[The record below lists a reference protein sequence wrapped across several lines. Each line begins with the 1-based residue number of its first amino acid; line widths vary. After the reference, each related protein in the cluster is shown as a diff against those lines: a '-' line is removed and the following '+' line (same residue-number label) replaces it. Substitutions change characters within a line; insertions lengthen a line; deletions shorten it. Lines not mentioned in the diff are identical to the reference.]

1 MSTQIVRIS
10 LLILLLIL
18 FVSSPSLLP
27 LREGLSVD
35 MQVGTNKANIS
46 AVQARLDELEK
57 KMVSMGET
65 LQELAS
71 GGMDF
76 GEAPPDAL

>member
-1 MSTQIVRIS
+1 MSTQIVRVS
-10 LLILLLIL
+10 LFIVLLIL
-18 FVSSPSLLP
+18 FISSPSLLP

-35 MQVGTNKANIS
+35 MQVGTNKADIGTI
-46 AVQARLDELEK
+46 QAKLDELERK
-57 KMVSMGET
+57 QAQMGET

-76 GEAPPDAL
+76 GAPP